1 MWYESA
7 WTFIPLNVD
16 TFIVALNLVA
26 ALLISF
32 GGLIGKVSPLQ
43 LVIMTLL
50 ETVFYSINKSIFLVG
65 ALQFIDGKAAL
76 FRCVLLSTALRW
88 LTSSELLQRH
98 PHLATI
104 R

>member
-65 ALQFIDGKAAL
+65 ALQFIDGKTHLPFDSL
-76 FRCVLLSTALRW
+76 FLCVLVPFR
-88 LTSSELLQRH
+88 
-98 PHLATI
+98 PHTKHHLF
-104 R
+104 